1 MANIAY
7 ELCET
12 VADLTTLF
20 MSRPNLPNDSR
31 ETVRLVIEWAEEFE
45 ARNAGERW
53 IDREYLEVIE
63 QFFEDKYRAWLDS
76 APARSLRTTE

>member
-12 VADLTTLF
+12 VADLTSLF
-20 MSRPNLPNDSR
+20 MVQPNLPNDSR
-31 ETVRLVIEWAEEFE
+31 ETVRLVIEWSEEFE
-45 ARNAGERW
+45 ARNAGEHW

-63 QFFEDKYRAWLDS
+63 EFFERKYREWIETV
-76 APARSLRTTE
+76 PARCLKINL

>member
-7 ELCET
+7 ELCEA

-20 MSRPNLPNDSR
+20 MSRSNLPNDSR

-45 ARNAGERW
+45 TRNAGEPW

-63 QFFEDKYRAWLDS
+63 QFFEEKYRAWLDS

>member
-12 VADLTTLF
+12 VSDLTSLF
-20 MSRPNLPNDSR
+20 MAQPNLPIDSR
-31 ETVRLVIEWAEEFE
+31 ETVRLVIEWSEEFE
-45 ARNAGERW
+45 ARNAGEHW

-63 QFFEDKYRAWLDS
+63 EFFEEKYRAWLDS

>member
-1 MANIAY
+1 MANIRY

-12 VADLTTLF
+12 VADITTLF
-20 MSRPNLPNDSR
+20 MPKPNLPNDSR

-45 ARNAGERW
+45 AKYAGEQW

-63 QFFEDKYRAWLDS
+63 QFFEEKYCAWLDS
-76 APARSLRTTE
+76 APARSVRYNE